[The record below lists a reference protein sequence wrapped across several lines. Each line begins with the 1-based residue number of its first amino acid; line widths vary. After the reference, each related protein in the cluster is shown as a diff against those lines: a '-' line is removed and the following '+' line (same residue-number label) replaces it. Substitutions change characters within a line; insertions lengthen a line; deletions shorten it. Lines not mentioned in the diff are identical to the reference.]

1 MKKLKAKATRRTA
14 KKASMEKKVKSTWK
28 ENNVSCMQ
36 VCLPLWHL
44 DKHCQVGVVLFKLG
58 MLAGDNDEPG

>member
-28 ENNVSCMQ
+28 ENNVSA
-36 VCLPLWHL
+36 
-44 DKHCQVGVVLFKLG
+44 CQYIFHFGTLINI
-58 MLAGDNDEPG
+58 AR